1 MDLNLL
7 NERFKNCSCGKT
19 HICPIDYINIGK
31 DAINSLPQACENYHK
46 ILMVSDNNTY
56 SVCGK
61 DAAEILG
68 KKIANHIVLQ
78 PNGDVVIPNE
88 DKIAEIEEKLDS
100 ETDFIIGVGSGVIN
114 DLCKHVSFKHNLDY
128 GIVATAPSM
137 DGYVSTGSALILNGM
152 KVTLNA
158 NPPKIVIG
166 DTDILKDSPREM
178 IQAGYGDII
187 GKYSCLNDWK
197 LSTLIN
203 DEYFCEEIYNLTLS
217 QAEKVKPLAK
227 ALLNRNEDAI
237 NALMEALVTVG
248 VAMSYVGNSRPASGS
263 EHHLSHFFEITG
275 ILENK
280 AYYPHGIDVMYS
292 SAVTALIREKI
303 AVSHPT
309 KYNFSRDKWI
319 SEIKRIYLTS
329 ADEVISLQNKLGW
342 YDTDEQD
349 IIEQKWDRI
358 TDILKES
365 PSFSECV
372 AMLSEIGLSYDEFK
386 EFYGSEKI
394 NDAILFAKDLKDR
407 YTVLWLNY
415 KYFEGNKAEYHTL

>member
-1 MDLNLL
+1 
-7 NERFKNCSCGKT
+7 
-19 HICPIDYINIGK
+19 
-31 DAINSLPQACENYHK
+31 
-46 ILMVSDNNTY
+46 
-56 SVCGK
+56 
-61 DAAEILG
+61 
-68 KKIANHIVLQ
+68 
-78 PNGDVVIPNE
+78 
-88 DKIAEIEEKLDS
+88 
-100 ETDFIIGVGSGVIN
+100 
-114 DLCKHVSFKHNLDY
+114 
-128 GIVATAPSM
+128 
-137 DGYVSTGSALILNGM
+137 
-152 KVTLNA
+152 
-158 NPPKIVIG
+158 
-166 DTDILKDSPREM
+166 
-178 IQAGYGDII
+178 
-187 GKYSCLNDWK
+187 
-197 LSTLIN
+197 
-203 DEYFCEEIYNLTLS
+203 
-217 QAEKVKPLAK
+217 
-227 ALLNRNEDAI
+227 
-237 NALMEALVTVG
+237 MEALVTVG

>member
-1 MDLNLL
+1 
-7 NERFKNCSCGKT
+7 
-19 HICPIDYINIGK
+19 
-31 DAINSLPQACENYHK
+31 
-46 ILMVSDNNTY
+46 
-56 SVCGK
+56 
-61 DAAEILG
+61 
-68 KKIANHIVLQ
+68 
-78 PNGDVVIPNE
+78 
-88 DKIAEIEEKLDS
+88 
-100 ETDFIIGVGSGVIN
+100 
-114 DLCKHVSFKHNLDY
+114 
-128 GIVATAPSM
+128 M

-342 YDTDEQD
+342 YDTDDQD
-349 IIEQKWDRI
+349 II
-358 TDILKES
+358 
-365 PSFSECV
+365 
-372 AMLSEIGLSYDEFK
+372 
-386 EFYGSEKI
+386 
-394 NDAILFAKDLKDR
+394 
-407 YTVLWLNY
+407 
-415 KYFEGNKAEYHTL
+415 